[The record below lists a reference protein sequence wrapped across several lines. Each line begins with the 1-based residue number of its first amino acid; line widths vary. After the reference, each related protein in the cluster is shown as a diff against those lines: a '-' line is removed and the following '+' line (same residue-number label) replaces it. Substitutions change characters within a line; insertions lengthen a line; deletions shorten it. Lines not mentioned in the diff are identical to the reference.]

1 MPSPIRSRR
10 LVVAVLVMCS
20 ALVAGCSA
28 AATPAPP
35 ASSAPGPSSSG
46 GSGPGDTAAA
56 EQYCTGKGGM
66 LVDRIATWNTNQDPA
81 AQLQL
86 AGHWRLCEF
95 ETRSGDSAT
104 RISVDLLTLS
114 SPAPTLAS
122 VAYLSKVKTT
132 YPPQPSAN
140 PADWSCRND
149 YLASS
154 SYGNTAAV
162 GGWVD
167 ASQPVFKVM
176 NLCVFPDGSAIDE
189 FGLWYHANGAIRGA
203 DLAPL
208 LAYQPG
214 GKLPAIFQ
222 SGR

>member
-1 MPSPIRSRR
+1 
-10 LVVAVLVMCS
+10 V
-20 ALVAGCSA
+20 
-28 AATPAPP
+28 
-35 ASSAPGPSSSG
+35 
-46 GSGPGDTAAA
+46 
-56 EQYCTGKGGM
+56 
-66 LVDRIATWNTNQDPA
+66 

-86 AGHWRLCEF
+86 AGRWRLCEF
-95 ETRSGDSAT
+95 ETGSGDSAT

-114 SPAPTLAS
+114 STEPTLAS
-122 VAYLSKVKTT
+122 VAYLSKVRTT
-132 YPPQPSAN
+132 SPAQPSAN

-149 YLASS
+149 YLASA

-162 GGWVD
+162 GGWLD
-167 ASQPVFKVM
+167 ASQLVFKVM

-189 FGLWYHANGAIRGA
+189 FGLWYHANGTVRGA

-208 LAYQPG
+208 FAYQPG